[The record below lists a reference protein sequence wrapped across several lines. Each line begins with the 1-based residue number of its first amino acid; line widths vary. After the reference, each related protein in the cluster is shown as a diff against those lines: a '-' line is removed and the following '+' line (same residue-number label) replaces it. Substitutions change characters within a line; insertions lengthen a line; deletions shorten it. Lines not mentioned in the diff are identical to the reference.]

1 MRIFVSYT
9 LKDGYLD
16 TSVLSQVKEL
26 YRNCDSC
33 YIDILDNDS
42 VDKQGRVDQ
51 ELQLADVLL
60 LIETPMVMKSKWV
73 RYELDVAKSRN
84 ILIIKSDIK
93 NLIGLPETGHDI
105 LDDVKLHNTMIN
117 DIQPDAQAET
127 PKNRQTQGRIP
138 FLSLL
143 SYPGRQH
150 RKFQQHLPSYTH
162 ILIGTSQ

>member
-16 TSVLSQVKEL
+16 TSILQKVKEL

-60 LIETPMVMKSKWV
+60 LIETPMVMK
-73 RYELDVAKSRN
+73 
-84 ILIIKSDIK
+84 
-93 NLIGLPETGHDI
+93 
-105 LDDVKLHNTMIN
+105 
-117 DIQPDAQAET
+117 
-127 PKNRQTQGRIP
+127 
-138 FLSLL
+138 
-143 SYPGRQH
+143 
-150 RKFQQHLPSYTH
+150 
-162 ILIGTSQ
+162 